1 MTFVLKVTRIIKHL
15 LAEAMLKL
23 KFSDSMPDSMLFN
36 LIPVPLNPVG
46 RAGLLS

>member
-1 MTFVLKVTRIIKHL
+1 MTFVLKVIRMIKHL

-23 KFSDSMPDSMLFN
+23 KFSGPDSRLFN
-36 LIPVPLNPVG
+36 LIPVPLNPMG